1 MIVISLLDPE
11 FTKDLSLVMESF
23 TLQQEV
29 LKCARNKLVR
39 AEEAVTSRVGVV
51 PVPGKIIGGVSSR
64 EKSSLNYGLV
74 YLKRVGGAGGP
85 EYKRNINNAT
95 ANMLLDMGD
104 DKLQSA
110 IQKQVFYY

>member
-29 LKCARNKLVR
+29 LKSARNKLVR

-51 PVPGKIIGGVSSR
+51 PVPGKIICGVPSR
-64 EKSSLNYGLV
+64 EKRSLNDGLV
-74 YLKRVGGAGGP
+74 NLERVRGAGSP
-85 EYKRNINNAT
+85 EW
-95 ANMLLDMGD
+95 MG
-104 DKLQSA
+104 S
-110 IQKQVFYY
+110 